1 MAYAV
6 SLKDAP
12 VDQESR
18 FKVKMNCEMSVFWL
32 GLIARLGHI
41 VTTFVNILPPT
52 NVAYQNNAKSRQE
65 FINHKSHQR

>member
-1 MAYAV
+1 MNIEILIIRSIVAYAV

-18 FKVKMNCEMSVFWL
+18 FQVKMNCEMSVFWL

-41 VTTFVNILPPT
+41 VTTGTWMSV
-52 NVAYQNNAKSRQE
+52 
-65 FINHKSHQR
+65 